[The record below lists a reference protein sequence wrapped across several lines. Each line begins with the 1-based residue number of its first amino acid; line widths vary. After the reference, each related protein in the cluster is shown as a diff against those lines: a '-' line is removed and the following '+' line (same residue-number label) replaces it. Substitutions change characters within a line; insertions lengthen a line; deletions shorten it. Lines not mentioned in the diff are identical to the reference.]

1 MIKLTDKQIIEFFHR
16 SYTSVDGL
24 WFMKTEE
31 RYGFDAALQIDKS
44 VWEIMPKIQARML
57 KSIVDTKNEL
67 QALLECLTTRLS
79 LEGFSFNVES
89 NADDFSIIIDNC
101 PWHNLMIK
109 AERENLSGQIGS
121 VICNNEYEVWA
132 KEFGD
137 NITFTLNDQICKGSK
152 LCILTFSR

>member
-67 QALLECLTTRLS
+67 QALLECLITRLS

-109 AERENLSGQIGS
+109 AERENLSGQIG
-121 VICNNEYEVWA
+121 
-132 KEFGD
+132 
-137 NITFTLNDQICKGSK
+137 
-152 LCILTFSR
+152 